1 MSPVVVMRVNTP
13 RASLRDLFGRVFF
26 PATPRG
32 LTARYGFAVVV
43 TMITFGI
50 RAALEPILLDHS
62 PLLLF
67 TLPVAVTAI
76 CTGAGPALL
85 AAGLSMVFGSY
96 FFSPYGMFG
105 LYPDHVRIGAFQTA
119 IFLAA
124 SAIVAKLGGE
134 YRVRRWHSERAA
146 EQLRQTLAERDA
158 ALERVSVL
166 TGLLPVCAACKSIR
180 DEHGN
185 WRPMEDYLGEHSK
198 AKFTHGMCPACME
211 AWYGDEMRRL
221 DEGS

>member
-1 MSPVVVMRVNTP
+1 MSPVMAMRLGARQT
-13 RASLRDLFGRVFF
+13 SLKDLFGRVFF

-32 LTARYGFAVVV
+32 LATRYAFAVVV
-43 TMITFGI
+43 SLITFGI

-76 CTGAGPALL
+76 CTGAGPAL
-85 AAGLSMVFGSY
+85 ASAGLSTFLGSY

-105 LYPDHVRIGAFQTA
+105 VYPDHVRIGAFQTG
-119 IFLAA
+119 IFWAA

-134 YRVRRWHSERAA
+134 YRRRRWETERTA
-146 EQLRQTLAERDA
+146 EQLRQILSERDA

-185 WRPMEDYLGEHSK
+185 WRQMEEYLSEHSK

-221 DEGS
+221 DERS

>member
-1 MSPVVVMRVNTP
+1 MSPVMVMHVSTP
-13 RASLRDLFGRVFF
+13 RTSLRDLFGRALF

-43 TMITFGI
+43 SLITFGV
-50 RAALEPILLDHS
+50 RAALEHWLLDHS

-67 TLPVAVTAI
+67 TLPVAVSAI
-76 CTGAGPALL
+76 CVGAGPALL
-85 AAGLSMVFGSY
+85 AAGLSTFFGSY

-105 LYPDHVRIGAFQTA
+105 IYPDHVRIGAFQTV

-134 YRVRRWHSERAA
+134 YRIRRWHSERAA
-146 EQLRQTLAERDA
+146 EQLRKTLAERDA

-185 WRPMEDYLGEHSK
+185 WRQMEEYLSEHSK

-221 DEGS
+221 DDRS